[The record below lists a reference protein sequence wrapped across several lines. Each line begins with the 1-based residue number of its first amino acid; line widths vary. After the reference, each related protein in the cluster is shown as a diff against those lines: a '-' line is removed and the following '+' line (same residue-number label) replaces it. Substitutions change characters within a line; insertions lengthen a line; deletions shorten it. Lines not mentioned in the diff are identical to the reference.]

1 MSIKG
6 QGPIEELIRELAE
19 RRFYGSL
26 TLKFEAGKVVI
37 LKKEETLKP
46 HDLSGQ
52 PKKVSHAR

>member
-1 MSIKG
+1 MNPQG

-19 RRFYGSL
+19 RCFYGSL

-46 HDLSGQ
+46 TELSGQ
-52 PKKVSHAR
+52 PR